1 MGVKTASI
9 IQMHTRNTPLSNK
22 DRYYLRIKGWIFF
35 QANRPK
41 KQPGAPIPIS
51 SKIYF
56 QLKLIKRDREEH
68 FIIIKENIYEDGIS
82 ILHIYAPNTRESTF
96 VKETL
101 LNLKSCIKLQ
111 TLIVGDFNSP
121 VSPTDRSFRQKLNRE
136 FMKLAEML
144 NHIYLTYL

>member
-68 FIIIKENIYEDGIS
+68 FIIIKENRWYLHSAHLCSKHKGIYICKRN
-82 ILHIYAPNTRESTF
+82 I
-96 VKETL
+96 VK
-101 LNLKSCIKLQ
+101 
-111 TLIVGDFNSP
+111 P
-121 VSPTDRSFRQKLNRE
+121 
-136 FMKLAEML
+136 
-144 NHIYLTYL
+144 